1 MPSFLNQNLFQTESI
16 VMIGDPWHLIFSTF
30 HQPVISRNWL
40 RIKGD
45 YESKRG
51 LDHKWDLTIFLE
63 MEFLMRNGVMMK
75 FQICEFLD
83 LIRETLRPGGFKDL
97 G

>member
-1 MPSFLNQNLFQTESI
+1 
-16 VMIGDPWHLIFSTF
+16 MIGDPWHLIFPTF

-40 RIKGD
+40 RIQGD

-51 LDHKWDLTIFLE
+51 LDRIRGLTIFLE
-63 MEFLMRNGVMMK
+63 MEFLMRNGLMMK
-75 FQICEFLD
+75 FQIREFLD
-83 LIRETLRPGGFKDL
+83 LIRETLRLGGFKDL